1 MAGRGKPHVTAI
13 DLVRALTILG
23 VISVHST
30 WFTNDAANFSANA
43 VMDVLHFTREVFLF
57 MTAFVLFYNYY
68 DRPLDLGRFW
78 PRRFKLV
85 AFPYVIWSVLYLLYG
100 GSARHGLGP
109 FLATL
114 GHALVTGTAWFHLYY
129 LLVTM
134 QIYVAFPAMRWL
146 VRKTEG
152 HHRTLFVAAALFELV
167 LFGVYQYWPGAIA
180 AWLPG
185 WLKWVVTLRGQV
197 FFTYEFFLV
206 LGALAAVHYRSVTAW
221 VGQNGR
227 LLALLFGGSLAAM
240 WAAFA
245 VGVLVFH
252 QSVGFASGVIQPL
265 MVPYA
270 AAVILG
276 LFWLGLQWAERRAR
290 WPRLSALVSLVAELS
305 FGIYLIHPW
314 FLQQISTYLVPLV
327 GPLTRVVVTPAT
339 VLLTFTV
346 ATLAVRL
353 IAATPLSVYLIGRE
367 SLPWPALLRRREKPP
382 AARVRSEAYGSR

>member
-1 MAGRGKPHVTAI
+1 MAGRGKSHVAAI
-13 DLVRALTILG
+13 DLVRTLTILG
-23 VISVHST
+23 VVSVHST
-30 WFTNDAANFSANA
+30 WFTNDSQNFSANA

-68 DRPLDLGRFW
+68 DRPLDLRRFW

-85 AFPYVIWSVLYLLYG
+85 AFPYVIWSIFYLVYG
-100 GSARHGLGP
+100 GALRQGLGP

-114 GHALVTGTAWFHLYY
+114 GHALLTGTAWFHLYY

-134 QIYVAFPAMRWL
+134 QIYLAFPLLLWL
-146 VRKTEG
+146 VRRTEG
-152 HHRTLFVAAALFELV
+152 HHRTLLVVAGVFDLV
-167 LFGVYQYWPGAIA
+167 LFGVYQYWAGPLA

-185 WLKWVVTLRGQV
+185 WLRWVVSLRGQV

-206 LGALAAVHYRSVTAW
+206 LGALAAVHYRAVAAW
-221 VGQNGR
+221 VAAHGR
-227 LLALLFGGSLAAM
+227 LVALLFVGSLVAM

-252 QSVGFASGVIQPL
+252 QSVAFASGVLQPL

-270 AAVILG
+270 AAVIGG
-276 LFWLGLQWAERRAR
+276 LFWLGLKWAERRAR
-290 WPRLSALVSLVAELS
+290 WPRGSALVSLVADLS
-305 FGIYLIHPW
+305 FGIYLVHPW
-314 FLQQISTYLVPLV
+314 FLQQIATYLVPQV
-327 GPLTRVVVTPAT
+327 GALTRLVVTPAT
-339 VLLTFTV
+339 VLLTFAV

-367 SLPWPALLRRREKPP
+367 TLPWPA
-382 AARVRSEAYGSR
+382 RVRHDDARPAPMRGQASYGSR